1 MEVVSKI
8 IGIALLIGVVVVIAT
23 FALQYFWAWLMPEIL
38 PRFVEEG
45 YITSELKF
53 WEAFW
58 LSTMM
63 SLIGFKSSSS
73 SSK

>member
-1 MEVVSKI
+1 MEAIIKI
-8 IGIALLIGVVVVIAT
+8 LGIAIIVAALVALGAA
-23 FALQYFWAWLMPEIL
+23 ALQYFWAWLVPEIF

-45 YITSELKF
+45 WITSELRF

-58 LSTMM
+58 LSTFVG
-63 SLIGFKSSSS
+63 LIGLRSSSS